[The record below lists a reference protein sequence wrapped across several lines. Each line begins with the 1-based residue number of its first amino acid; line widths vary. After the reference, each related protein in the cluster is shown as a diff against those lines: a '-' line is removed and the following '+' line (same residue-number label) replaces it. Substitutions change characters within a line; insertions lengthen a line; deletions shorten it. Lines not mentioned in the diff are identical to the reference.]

1 VKPEGL
7 LFAYCVVGGFAI
19 FGPILGLV
27 WPENALFYYGFGN
40 AAKPSFSHVLQSFV
54 GFYFGWYRPVSHVLA
69 PYVLGID
76 FLNPASIVAMNIVF
90 FAIAS
95 WLAPIVFLPQAG
107 LGSRVLTSSLI
118 LSAPALQS
126 VLYLPV
132 IDSLYIIFAIATI
145 VALERAYLKGG
156 SFLSATYAAA
166 FLSWALAVA
175 SKEVGV
181 LTPFI
186 AVPII
191 FLRRISDGMEMPSW
205 ALFQKVA
212 RYCGPLA
219 AASVLYYLTYLLQKG
234 AFTTVGGYSS
244 VPGTESLGRIHQL
257 TAVSFNIGFPSAD
270 SAWLRWATSGY
281 DPPASMLRMILYAAA
296 TLFGAILIFGRKHW
310 SVIAFLGVLV
320 TLVIPIGSVAI
331 HPHHAFP
338 VVIAIA
344 VGVGASVSTLS
355 QGFLRV
361 FRVPAGPV
369 FTATGLLLAAVSL
382 ALMHRAY
389 IYNTD
394 VLLTGI
400 HASFL
405 RYNTRLF
412 NDDAFKALIKRRPTF
427 VLIENCPRS
436 RGVGSGSSWG
446 VGSGVGVLNYFG
458 GSPVALGEDYV
469 DDFLP
474 RTINELKQ
482 VVDGQG
488 GQLIGLG
495 CNLPGWGHL
504 TTSDPYTVINFSED
518 LAAMSS
524 GRDIKVSTHSDL
536 YRHLLLRSGWSLV
549 EAEHVWSVGNQAIM
563 ELPIPPGVQSIQFDL
578 GAYVP
583 GQVMQ
588 SVDVAI
594 DGAAVKTLTFDADHS
609 RKLVSVPVLHSSS
622 GTEEIVFRI
631 KVPISPKEVS
641 SSDDVRSL
649 GIALYGFRLEHN
661 QFQN

>member
-1 VKPEGL
+1 MKPDGVL
-7 LFAYCVVGGFAI
+7 LAYCVVGGFAI

-27 WPENALFYYGFGN
+27 FPEYALFYVDFGN
-40 AAKPSFSHVLQSFV
+40 AARPSFSHVLQSFMA
-54 GFYFGWYRPVSHVLA
+54 FSFGWYRPVSHFLA

-76 FLNPASIVAMNIVF
+76 FLNPSSIVAMNIVF

-95 WLAPIVFLPQAG
+95 WLAPIVLLPQAG
-107 LGSRVLTSSLI
+107 LGPRLLTSSLI
-118 LSAPALQS
+118 LSAPALQGVS
-126 VLYLPV
+126 YIPGL
-132 IDSLYIIFAIATI
+132 DSLYVIFAIATI

-186 AVPII
+186 AVPVI
-191 FLRRISDGMEMPSW
+191 FLRRIADGVETPSW

-219 AASVLYYLTYLLQKG
+219 ATSVLYYLTYLLQRG
-234 AFTTVGGYSS
+234 AFTTVESYSS
-244 VPGTESLGRIHQL
+244 VPGTESLVRIRQL
-257 TAVSFNIGFPSAD
+257 VAVSFNIGFPSAD
-270 SAWLRWATSGY
+270 SAWLRHVTSGY
-281 DPPASMLRMILYAAA
+281 DPVASTLRMMLYAAA

-310 SVIAFLGVLV
+310 SVIAFLAVLV
-320 TLVIPIGSVAI
+320 TLVIPIGLFAI

-344 VGVGASVSTLS
+344 VGVGASVSTLP

-382 ALMHRAY
+382 VLMHRAY
-389 IYNTD
+389 IYNAD

-400 HASFL
+400 HAFHL
-405 RYNTRLF
+405 RYNTKLF
-412 NDDAFKALIKRRPTF
+412 NDEAFKALIKRRPTF
-427 VLIENCPRS
+427 VLIEKCP
-436 RGVGSGSSWG
+436 SSWT
-446 VGSGVGVLNYFG
+446 VGAGAGVLNYFG
-458 GSPVALGEDYV
+458 GSPVALGEEYV

-474 RTINELKQ
+474 RTINELKN
-482 VVDGQG
+482 VVDGKG

-495 CNLPGWGHL
+495 CNLNGSGNL
-504 TTSDPYTVINFSED
+504 ATSEPYTVINFSEE

-549 EAEHVWSVGNQAIM
+549 EEEHVWSVGHQAIM

-583 GQVMQ
+583 GQVTQ
-588 SVDVAI
+588 SVDIAI
-594 DGAAVKTLTFDADHS
+594 DGAAVKTLTFDANQS
-609 RKLVSVPVLHSSS
+609 RKLVSVPVLRSSS
-622 GTEEIVFRI
+622 GTKKIVFRI
-631 KVPISPKEVS
+631 KVPVSPKEVS

-649 GIALYGFRLEHN
+649 GIAIYGFRLE
-661 QFQN
+661 

>member
-1 VKPEGL
+1 MKPDGL
-7 LFAYCVVGGFAI
+7 LLAYCIIGGI
-19 FGPILGLV
+19 VISGPIFGLV
-27 WPENALFYYGFGN
+27 WPEYALMYYGFGN
-40 AAKPSFSHVLQSFV
+40 AAKPSFSHVLQSFA
-54 GFYFGWYRPVSHVLA
+54 GIYFGWYRPVSHVLA

-76 FLNPASIVAMNIVF
+76 YLNPSSIVAMNIVF

-107 LGSRVLTSSLI
+107 LGPRLLTSSLI

-126 VLYLPV
+126 VLYWPV
-132 IDSLYIIFAIATI
+132 IDSLYVIFAIATI
-145 VALERAYLKGG
+145 VALERAYLMGG

-166 FLSWALAVA
+166 FFLWALAVA
-175 SKEVGV
+175 SKEVAV
-181 LTPFI
+181 LTPFV
-186 AVPII
+186 AVPVL
-191 FLRRISDGMEMPSW
+191 FLRRISNGVEMPSW
-205 ALFQKVA
+205 PLFQKVA

-219 AASVLYYLTYLLQKG
+219 AASVLYYLTFLWQKG

-244 VPGTESLGRIHQL
+244 VPGGESLGRIRL
-257 TAVSFNIGFPSAD
+257 LFAVSFNIGFPSAD
-270 SAWLRWATSGY
+270 SAWLRYVTRGY
-281 DPPASMLRMILYAAA
+281 DPVASTLRMILYVAA
-296 TLFGAILIFGRKHW
+296 TLSGVILIFDRKHW
-310 SVIAFLGVLV
+310 SVIAFLGVFV
-320 TLVIPIGSVAI
+320 TLVIPIGLFAI

-344 VGVGASVSTLS
+344 VGVGASVSILS

-369 FTATGLLLAAVSL
+369 FTATGLLLAVVSL

-389 IYNTD
+389 IYNAD

-400 HASFL
+400 HAPFL

-412 NDDAFKALIKRRPTF
+412 NDNAFKALIKRRPTF
-427 VLIENCPRS
+427 VLIEKKCL
-436 RGVGSGSSWG
+436 GSWG

-458 GSPVALGEDYV
+458 GSPVAVGEDYV

-474 RTINELKQ
+474 RTINELKH
-482 VVDGQG
+482 VVDGKG

-495 CNLPGWGHL
+495 CNLTGLGNL

-524 GRDIKVSTHSDL
+524 GRDIKVLTHSDL

-549 EAEHVWSVGNQAIM
+549 EPERVWSVGNQAIM

-583 GQVMQ
+583 GQVTQ
-588 SVDVAI
+588 SVDIAI
-594 DGAAVKTLTFDADHS
+594 DGAAVKTLTFDADQN

-622 GTEEIVFRI
+622 GTKEIVFRI
-631 KVPISPKEVS
+631 KVPVSPKEVS
-641 SSDDVRSL
+641 SSDDGHSL
-649 GIALYGFRLEHN
+649 GIAMYGFRLE
-661 QFQN
+661 

>member
-1 VKPEGL
+1 MKPDGL
-7 LFAYCVVGGFAI
+7 LLAYCVVGGFAI

-40 AAKPSFSHVLQSFV
+40 AAKPSFAHVLQSFV

-76 FLNPASIVAMNIVF
+76 FLNPSSIVAMNIVF

-107 LGSRVLTSSLI
+107 LGPRLLTSSLI
-118 LSAPALQS
+118 LSAPALQT

-145 VALERAYLKGG
+145 VALERTYLKGG

-166 FLSWALAVA
+166 FLSWALAIA

-186 AVPII
+186 AVPVI
-191 FLRRISDGMEMPSW
+191 FLRRITDGVETPSW

-244 VPGTESLGRIHQL
+244 VPGAESLGRIRQL
-257 TAVSFNIGFPSAD
+257 AAVSFNIGFPSAD
-270 SAWLRWATSGY
+270 SAWLRGVTSGY
-281 DPPASMLRMILYAAA
+281 DPVASTLRMILYAAA
-296 TLFGAILIFGRKHW
+296 TLSGAILIFGRKHW

-320 TLVIPIGSVAI
+320 TLVLPIGLFAI
-331 HPHHAFP
+331 HPHHTFP

-361 FRVPAGPV
+361 FRVPAGLV

-389 IYNTD
+389 IYNAD

-427 VLIENCPRS
+427 VLIEKKCL
-436 RGVGSGSSWG
+436 GSWG

-458 GSPVALGEDYV
+458 GSPVALGEEYV

-474 RTINELKQ
+474 RTINELKH
-482 VVDGQG
+482 VVDGKG

-495 CNLPGWGHL
+495 CNLTGSGNL

-549 EAEHVWSVGNQAIM
+549 EADHVWSVGNQAIM
-563 ELPIPPGVQSIQFDL
+563 ELPIPPRVQSIQFDL

-583 GQVMQ
+583 GQVTQ
-588 SVDVAI
+588 SVDIAI
-594 DGAAVKTLTFDADHS
+594 DGAAVKTLTFDAGQS
-609 RKLVSVPVLHSSS
+609 RELVSVPVLHSSS
-622 GTEEIVFRI
+622 GTKEIVFRI
-631 KVPISPKEVS
+631 KGPVSPKEVS
-641 SSDDVRSL
+641 SSDDVRSPR
-649 GIALYGFRLEHN
+649 ITMYGFRLE
-661 QFQN
+661 